1 MKTAAF
7 QFPDIALP
15 ASGPAGDEGDGDFL
29 SLVFPPGA
37 SHFGR
42 LVVLAGKA
50 QPFLK
55 GFHTAFPGICTEA
68 FPEEK
73 HGSALFQAAAG
84 MAKVFLPIP
93 VGYEHMKPHDIQ
105 CRIITIIWHMSDHIQ
120 MCIRDR
126 STAFC
131 DPFYYTLLPVTGTS
145 RREYPFLIFLLNPK
159 QAAFLPEKKEPF
171 PG

>member
-55 GFHTAFPGICTEA
+55 GSTGIA
-68 FPEEK
+68 
-73 HGSALFQAAAG
+73 SAWILRHPANMQLIAG
-84 MAKVFLPIP
+84 T
-93 VGYEHMKPHDIQ
+93 MK
-105 CRIITIIWHMSDHIQ
+105 
-120 MCIRDR
+120 
-126 STAFC
+126 
-131 DPFYYTLLPVTGTS
+131 TS
-145 RREYPFLIFLLNPK
+145 RLKEICEASEIVLTREEWYRIYLAGGHI
-159 QAAFLPEKKEPF
+159 LP
-171 PG
+171 